1 MVGHRLIKAHI
12 ITVFITIASF
22 VIVVIHPMLTGPRS
36 HPIRIDKS
44 YRVIES
50 IIIGAVPTHLLRK
63 RIHHVPPPYL
73 RVIEPGS
80 VIILPSATFPL
91 FRRFRGTP
99 KTVFSKNFTDP
110 KIAVCLDCAS
120 GILRLERSSVTA
132 KVASEGCGR

>member
-1 MVGHRLIKAHI
+1 WSSDVCSSDLATYINK
-12 ITVFITIASF
+12 
-22 VIVVIHPMLTGPRS
+22 LQ
-36 HPIRIDKS
+36 RI
-44 YRVIES
+44 IES
-50 IIIGAVPTHLLRK
+50 IGIWRPTLHFLRQ
-63 RIHHVPPPYL
+63 RIHYVPPAYL
-73 RVIEPGS
+73 RIVESCP